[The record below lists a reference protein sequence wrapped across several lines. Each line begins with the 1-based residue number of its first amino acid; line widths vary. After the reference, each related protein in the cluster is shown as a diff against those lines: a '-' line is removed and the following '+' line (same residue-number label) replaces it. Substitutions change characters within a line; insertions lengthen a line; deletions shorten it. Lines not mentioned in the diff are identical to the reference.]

1 MEKTYARFVTPKQ
14 EKTPGSRGLIID
26 EGVRVEY
33 YLANID

>member
-1 MEKTYARFVTPKQ
+1 MKKTYARFVTSKQ
-14 EKTPGSRGLIID
+14 EKTPGSRGSIID